1 MTGIIDYGAGNIR
14 SVGNALDRLGE
25 QYFVSKDIAE
35 LQRAQKLILPG
46 VGEARSAM
54 QSLDQIGLLR
64 WLTTVQV
71 PFLGICI
78 GMQILFE
85 HSDERDT
92 ACLGVIP
99 GRISRFDDTK
109 LKVPHIGWNRVSVM
123 AKSPLFNEIRDN
135 EYFYFVHSFRAPIG
149 SNTIGTTKYGE
160 PFSAAVQKQNFY
172 GVQFHTEKSGAAGI
186 HVLKNFI
193 ELC

>member
-1 MTGIIDYGAGNIR
+1 MIGIIDYGAGNIR
-14 SVGNALDRLGE
+14 SVGNALDRLGQ
-25 QYFVSKDIAE
+25 QYFVSKDIIE
-35 LQRAQKLILPG
+35 LQRATKLILPG

-54 QSLDQIGLLR
+54 ESLRQIGLLR
-64 WLTTVQV
+64 WLTAVKI

-92 ACLGVIP
+92 ACLGVVP
-99 GRISRFDDTK
+99 GRISRFDETK
-109 LKVPHIGWNRVSVM
+109 LKVPHIGWNRVNVKANNS
-123 AKSPLFNEIRDN
+123 LFSKIRDN
-135 EYFYFVHSFRAPIG
+135 EYFYFVHSFRAPVG
-149 SNTIGTTKYGE
+149 PNTIGMTQYGE
-160 PFSAAVQKQNFY
+160 AFSAAVQQQNFY

-186 HVLKNFI
+186 QVMKNFI

>member
-1 MTGIIDYGAGNIR
+1 MIGIIDYGAGNIR
-14 SVGNALDRLGE
+14 SVGNALDRLG
-25 QYFVSKDIAE
+25 QPYFVSRDIAE
-35 LQRAQKLILPG
+35 LQRARKLILPG

-54 QSLDQIGLLR
+54 ESLGQIGLLR
-64 WLTTVQV
+64 WLTTVNV

-92 ACLGVIP
+92 ACLGVVP

-109 LKVPHIGWNRVSVM
+109 LKVPHIGWNRVAVTTT
-123 AKSPLFNEIRDN
+123 SPLFNNIRDN
-135 EYFYFVHSFRAPIG
+135 EYFYFVHSFRAPVG
-149 SNTIGTTKYGE
+149 PTTIGLTQYGE
-160 PFSAAVQKQNFY
+160 SFSAAVQKQNFF
-172 GVQFHTEKSGAAGI
+172 GVQFHAEKSGAAGI
-186 HVLKNFI
+186 QVMKNFI

>member
-1 MTGIIDYGAGNIR
+1 VIGIIDYGAGNIR
-14 SVGNALDRLGE
+14 SVGNALDRLDQ

-35 LQRAQKLILPG
+35 LQRARKLILPG

-54 QSLDQIGLLR
+54 ESLGQIGLLR
-64 WLTTVQV
+64 WMTTVNI

-85 HSDERDT
+85 HSEERDT
-92 ACLGVIP
+92 ACLGVVP

-109 LKVPHIGWNRVSVM
+109 LKVPHIGWNRVDVT
-123 AKSPLFNEIRDN
+123 ATSPLFNNIRDK
-135 EYFYFVHSFRAPIG
+135 EYFYFVHSFRAPVG
-149 SNTIGTTKYGE
+149 PNTIGTTQYGE
-160 PFSAAVQKQNFY
+160 AFSSAVQKQNFY
-172 GVQFHTEKSGAAGI
+172 GVQFHAEKSGAAGI
-186 HVLKNFI
+186 QVMKNFI

>member
-1 MTGIIDYGAGNIR
+1 MIGIIDYGAGNIR
-14 SVGNALDRLGE
+14 SVGNALDRLDQ

-35 LQRAQKLILPG
+35 LQRARKLILPG

-54 QSLDQIGLLR
+54 ESLGQIGLLR
-64 WLTTVQV
+64 WMTTVNI

-85 HSDERDT
+85 HSEERDT
-92 ACLGVIP
+92 ACLGVVP

-109 LKVPHIGWNRVSVM
+109 LKVPHIGWNRVDVT
-123 AKSPLFNEIRDN
+123 ATSPLFNNIRDK
-135 EYFYFVHSFRAPIG
+135 EYFYFVHSFRAPVG
-149 SNTIGTTKYGE
+149 PNTIGTTQYGE
-160 PFSAAVQKQNFY
+160 AFSSAVQKQNFY
-172 GVQFHTEKSGAAGI
+172 GVQFHAEKSGAAGI
-186 HVLKNFI
+186 QVMKNFI

>member
-1 MTGIIDYGAGNIR
+1 MIGIIDYGAGNIR
-14 SVGNALDRLGE
+14 SIGNALDRLG
-25 QYFVSKDIAE
+25 QPYFVSKDIVE
-35 LQRAQKLILPG
+35 LQRAGKLILPG

-54 QSLDQIGLLR
+54 ESLGQIGLLR
-64 WLTTVQV
+64 WLTTVNV

-92 ACLGVIP
+92 ACLGVVP

-109 LKVPHIGWNRVSVM
+109 LKVPHIGWNRVNVTTT
-123 AKSPLFNEIRDN
+123 SPLFNNIRDN
-135 EYFYFVHSFRAPIG
+135 EYFYFVHSFRAPVG
-149 SNTIGTTKYGE
+149 PTTIGLTQYGE
-160 PFSAAVQKQNFY
+160 SFSAAVQKENFF
-172 GVQFHTEKSGAAGI
+172 GVQFHAEKSGAAGI
-186 HVLKNFI
+186 QVIKNFI